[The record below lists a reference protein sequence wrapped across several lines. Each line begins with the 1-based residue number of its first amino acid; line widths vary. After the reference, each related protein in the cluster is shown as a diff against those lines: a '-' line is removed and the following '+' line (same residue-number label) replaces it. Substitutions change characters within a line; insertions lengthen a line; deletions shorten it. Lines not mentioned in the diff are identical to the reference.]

1 MNKNSLAILCSIC
14 ILIVASSFLTQISV
28 NAIGVANIVVTNVYW
43 GTDQYNP
50 QTARPG
56 DVNIQLSLI
65 LSNVGDDMARDVNAK
80 LFIKPPLSYKYYS
93 NNQQYSSDSIS
104 KVAGDMSSGSSFMT
118 SFTVDIDID
127 AKEGIYRYDLEI
139 SYRTARGLQYETV
152 QTTIDIPIWKGEINI
167 QNSLTTPTK
176 IFPGSKQ
183 VEVTVWVVNSGK
195 GREKDLTFLI
205 DLNYPFTSSSSGSDR
220 FYIGDLPPEQVTE
233 MNFIIDVDDDAL
245 FDQYFITLA
254 QESEGKFIPIGEIP
268 LYVNEKAKFEII
280 DITPINF
287 TSGQTGTVI
296 KLELKNTGSIKVES
310 VRVQL
315 QGGMFFTG
323 TLTDFL
329 GTMLAG
335 ETKVAYFIVDVDSRT
350 QEGDYGFDLS
360 IDWNQDA
367 YALDES
373 LPIYFEVYPQTFPVS
388 FLYLFI
394 FLIIGIVAYYLYRRR
409 KKKIILSR

>member
-1 MNKNSLAILCSIC
+1 MNKNSLVILCSIF
-14 ILIVASSFLTQISV
+14 IVIIASSFLTQISV

-43 GTDQYNP
+43 GSDQYDP

-56 DVNIQLSLI
+56 DVNIQLSLV

-80 LFIKPPLSYKYYS
+80 LFLKPPLRYKYYS
-93 NNQQYSSDSIS
+93 NNQQYSSDSIE
-104 KVAGDMSSGSSFMT
+104 KVAGDMMSSSSFT
-118 SFTVDIDID
+118 LSFTLDIDPD

-139 SYRTARGLQYETV
+139 SYRSARGLQHKIV
-152 QTTIDIPIWKGEINI
+152 QTTIDIPIWKGELNI

-183 VEVTVWVVNSGK
+183 VEVMVWVANSGK

-205 DLNYPFTSSSSGSDR
+205 DLKSPFTASSSGSDR
-220 FYIGDLPPEQVTE
+220 FYVGDLPPEQVSE
-233 MNFIIDVDDDAL
+233 MNFIIDVDDDAT

-254 QESEGKFIPIGEIP
+254 QETEEELIPIGEIP
-268 LYVNEKAKFEII
+268 IYVNEKAKFEII
-280 DITPINF
+280 DLVPTNF
-287 TSGQTGTVI
+287 TSGETGVVI
-296 KLELKNTGSIKVES
+296 KLELKNAGSIKVES

-335 ETKVAYFIVDVDSRT
+335 ETKVAYFIIDVDSRT
-350 QEGDYGFDLS
+350 QEGNYGFDLS

-367 YALDES
+367 YTLDES
-373 LPIYFEVYPQTFPVS
+373 LPIYFEVHPQSFPVS

-394 FLIIGIVAYYLYRRR
+394 IVIISIVAYYLYRRR
-409 KKKIILSR
+409 KQKATLSR